1 MMKLLVAIFVGTA
14 LGIIASRYL
23 FVGSWLSLIL
33 WAIAGL
39 ALGFWS
45 QRREA
50 MINGTVYGFVLAFIF
65 MVSGYSGSASLITRL
80 PFFVILGAVG
90 AVCGLILGFL
100 GSLGREV
107 IQKARDHPA

>member
-1 MMKLLVAIFVGTA
+1 MMKLLVAVCVGTA
-14 LGIIASRYL
+14 LGILASHYL

-39 ALGFWS
+39 ALGFWCR
-45 QRREA
+45 RREA

-65 MVSGYSGSASLITRL
+65 MISGYSGSASLISRL
-80 PFFVILGAVG
+80 PFFAILGVVG

-100 GSLGREV
+100 GSLVREV
-107 IQKARDHPA
+107 VQKGGNHPA

>member
-1 MMKLLVAIFVGTA
+1 MMKLLVAIFAGTA
-14 LGIIASRYL
+14 LGILASRYI
-23 FVGSWLSLIL
+23 FVGSWLSLIP

-45 QRREA
+45 QRRVA

-65 MVSGYSGSASLITRL
+65 MVSGYSGSGSLISRL
-80 PFFVILGAVG
+80 PFFTVLGVVG

-100 GSLGREV
+100 GSLGRVV
-107 IQKARDHPA
+107 IQKSRDHPG